1 MKSAALQL
9 LHSLNTQT
17 MFIFLVMLLLAFSSA
32 LGANETDLLA
42 LRAIKSKIIHDP
54 KGVLGLWND
63 SFHHCKWEGVTCGHR
78 HKRVTKLDISSRGLV
93 GSLSPY
99 IGNLS
104 FLRVIQLYN
113 NTLEGEIPPEVGRL
127 FRLQRLSLHNNSING
142 QIPAN
147 LSHCSQLTFLSLAEN
162 MLVGEIPNQLSSL
175 LKLKTLVIDVNRLT
189 GQIPSFIGNF
199 TSLVNLSGPYNHLS
213 GAIPDSFG
221 RLNNLSILLF
231 GFNNLSGM
239 IPQSIYNL
247 SLLTIFSLSQNQL
260 HGSLPLNLGLMLP
273 RLQVLQLFENQF
285 SGLLPSSLSN
295 CSELVFF
302 NMEKNNFHGKIDI
315 SFNRMPNLF
324 MVTLSSNNFGSGEH
338 DEMKFVDSLV
348 NCTNLD
354 VLELQDNQL
363 HGLLPKSIAN
373 FSTQL
378 HYMSLGTN
386 NIYGT
391 LPSTIGNL
399 VSLTTLNFES
409 NQLTGT
415 IPSSIGN
422 LQQLQRLYLEV
433 NDFSG
438 KIPVFMGNLSLL
450 NELCLS
456 YNRLEG
462 TIPSSF
468 GNYKKLLKLTLLQNN
483 LSGTIPKEIFGLST
497 LSILLNLAQN
507 HLVGSLP
514 QEVGNLSNLIEL
526 DVSDNALSGKIP
538 IGLGSCTSLETLC
551 MADNFIEG
559 SIPSSLASLTG
570 IENLDLSHNNLS
582 GQIPRFLERFALKN
596 LNLSFNDF
604 EGELPNKG
612 VFTNLSAISIVGNTK
627 LCGGVQDLQ
636 LPKCPMKGSKKP
648 KKVPLVLIIVV
659 LLVCIACVTMV
670 LAFFLFLWRR
680 KRATTQPSGSLLK
693 KSMVKVSY
701 EQLLKATNRFS
712 SENLIGV
719 GSFGSVYKGIFD
731 EDDGVIV
738 AIKVLKLE
746 LRGASKSFMAECE
759 ALRNIRHR
767 NLVKI
772 ITSCSSVDFQG
783 NDFKALVYDFMPN
796 GSLDK
801 WLRSSLDSQNRL
813 NFLQCINIAIDVAN
827 AIDYL
832 HNHCQAPIIHC
843 DLKPGN
849 ILLDSNMVAHV
860 GDFGLAKFLLELN
873 DGNQNS
879 SIGIRGTVGYAA
891 PEYCLGSE
899 VSKNGDMYSYGIL
912 LLEMMTGKGPTD
924 PIFEGSHNLHNFAR
938 TASPDHLMK
947 MATESMLLNSD
958 EDAESINN
966 NNQVE
971 DGRSK
976 KDCFIYV
983 IKIGVACSM
992 ESPHDRMDIV
1002 NVIRELHSVQTIL
1015 SAIQTSSEGPT
1026 A

>member
-391 LPSTIGNL
+391 LPSTI
-399 VSLTTLNFES
+399 
-409 NQLTGT
+409 
-415 IPSSIGN
+415 
-422 LQQLQRLYLEV
+422 
-433 NDFSG
+433 
-438 KIPVFMGNLSLL
+438 
-450 NELCLS
+450 
-456 YNRLEG
+456 
-462 TIPSSF
+462 
-468 GNYKKLLKLTLLQNN
+468 
-483 LSGTIPKEIFGLST
+483 
-497 LSILLNLAQN
+497 
-507 HLVGSLP
+507 
-514 QEVGNLSNLIEL
+514 
-526 DVSDNALSGKIP
+526 
-538 IGLGSCTSLETLC
+538 
-551 MADNFIEG
+551 
-559 SIPSSLASLTG
+559 
-570 IENLDLSHNNLS
+570 
-582 GQIPRFLERFALKN
+582 
-596 LNLSFNDF
+596 
-604 EGELPNKG
+604 
-612 VFTNLSAISIVGNTK
+612 
-627 LCGGVQDLQ
+627 
-636 LPKCPMKGSKKP
+636 
-648 KKVPLVLIIVV
+648 
-659 LLVCIACVTMV
+659 ACVTMV

>member
-17 MFIFLVMLLLAFSSA
+17 MFIFLVMLLLAFTSA

-78 HKRVTKLDISSRGLV
+78 HKRVTKLDLSSRGLV

-104 FLRVIQLYN
+104 FLRVIWLYN
-113 NTLEGEIPPEVGRL
+113 ITLEGEIPPEVGRL
-127 FRLQRLSLHNNSING
+127 FRLQQLSLLNNSING

-147 LSHCSQLTFLSLAEN
+147 LSHCSQLTNLSLGNN

-175 LKLKTLVIDVNRLT
+175 LKLKYLVIRKNTLT

-199 TSLVNLSGPYNHLS
+199 TSLETISGTYNYLS
-213 GAIPDSFG
+213 GAIPDSLG

-231 GFNNLSGM
+231 GANNLSGM

-247 SLLTIFSLSQNQL
+247 SLLTVFSLPENQL
-260 HGSLPLNLGLMLP
+260 YGSVPLSLGLMLP
-273 RLQVLQLFENQF
+273 RLQFLVLGINQF

-295 CSELVFF
+295 CSELEILG
-302 NMEKNNFHGKIDI
+302 MARNNFSGKIDI
-315 SFNRMPNLF
+315 SFNLLPNLWA
-324 MVTLSSNNFGSGEH
+324 VTLFLNNFGSGEH

-348 NCTNLD
+348 NCTNLH
-354 VLELQDNQL
+354 VLDLNSNQL

-373 FSTQL
+373 LSTKL
-378 HYMSLGTN
+378 FFMALGEN

-391 LPSTIGNL
+391 LPSTIDNL
-399 VSLTTLNFES
+399 VSLTSLGFEL

-422 LQQLQRLYLEV
+422 LQQLQRLSLAA
-433 NDFSG
+433 NKLSG
-438 KIPVFMGNLSLL
+438 TIPVSMGNLSLL
-450 NELCLS
+450 NELYLS

-462 TIPSSF
+462 TIPSSL
-468 GNYKKLLKLTLLQNN
+468 GNYKKLLLLTLFQNN
-483 LSGTIPKEIFGLST
+483 LSGAIPKEIFGLST
-497 LSILLNLAQN
+497 LSISLNLAQN
-507 HLVGSLP
+507 RLVGSLP
-514 QEVGNLSNLIEL
+514 QEVGNLRNLIEL
-526 DVSDNALSGKIP
+526 DVSDNALSGEIP
-538 IGLGSCTSLETLC
+538 IGLGTCSSLETLY
-551 MADNFIEG
+551 MAGNFIEG

-570 IENLDLSHNNLS
+570 IENLDLSRNNLS
-582 GQIPRFLERFALKN
+582 GQIPKFLERFALKN

-604 EGELPNKG
+604 EGELPSKG
-612 VFTNLSAISIVGNTK
+612 VFTNLSAITIVGNTK
-627 LCGGVQDLQ
+627 LCGGVLELQ
-636 LPKCPMKGSKKP
+636 LPKCDMKGSKKQ

-659 LLVCIACVTMV
+659 LLVCIACVTTV
-670 LAFFLFLWRR
+670 LALFLLWHR
-680 KRATTQPSGSLLK
+680 KRATSQPSGSLLK
-693 KSMVKVSY
+693 ESLVKVSY
-701 EQLLKATNRFS
+701 EQLLKATNGFS
-712 SENLIGV
+712 SGNLIGV
-719 GSFGSVYKGIFD
+719 GRFGSIYKGIFD

-746 LRGASKSFMAECE
+746 HQGASKSFMAECE

-801 WLRSSLDSQNRL
+801 WLWSSLDSQNRL
-813 NFLQCINIAIDVAN
+813 NFLQSINIAIDVAN

-832 HNHCQAPIIHC
+832 HNHCQTPIIHC

-849 ILLDSNMVAHV
+849 ILLDSDMVAHV
-860 GDFGLAKFLLELN
+860 GDFGLARFLLELK

-879 SIGIRGTVGYAA
+879 SIGICGTI
-891 PEYCLGSE
+891 
-899 VSKNGDMYSYGIL
+899 GDG
-912 LLEMMTGKGPTD
+912 
-924 PIFEGSHNLHNFAR
+924 
-938 TASPDHLMK
+938 
-947 MATESMLLNSD
+947 
-958 EDAESINN
+958 DANNINN
-966 NNQVE
+966 NIQVQ

-976 KDCFIYV
+976 KDCFISV

-992 ESPHDRMDIV
+992 ELPHDRMDVV

-1015 SAIQTSSEGPT
+1015 SANQTSSEGPK

>member
-1 MKSAALQL
+1 
-9 LHSLNTQT
+9 
-17 MFIFLVMLLLAFSSA
+17 MFLFLVMLLLAFSSA

-42 LRAIKSKIIHDP
+42 LRAIKSKIIYDP

-63 SFHHCKWEGVTCGHR
+63 SFHHCKWEGVTCDHR
-78 HKRVTKLDISSRGLV
+78 HKRVTILDLSSRGLV

-104 FLRVIQLYN
+104 FLREIRLYN
-113 NTLEGEIPPEVGRL
+113 NTLQGEIPPEVGRL
-127 FRLQRLSLHNNSING
+127 FRLQQLSLLNNSVNG

-147 LSHCSQLTFLSLAEN
+147 LSHCSQLTSLSLGNN

-175 LKLKTLVIDVNRLT
+175 LKLKSFVIQKNRLT

-199 TSLVNLSGPYNHLS
+199 TSLETISGTYNHLS

-221 RLNNLSILLF
+221 RLNNLSTLLF
-231 GFNNLSGM
+231 GGNNLSGM

-247 SLLTIFSLSQNQL
+247 SLLTSFSLPENQL
-260 HGSLPLNLGLMLP
+260 YGSLPRSLGLKLP
-273 RLQVLQLFENQF
+273 RLQHLQLRDNQF

-295 CSELVFF
+295 CSELESLG
-302 NMEKNNFHGKIDI
+302 MERNNFSGKIEI
-315 SFNRMPNLF
+315 SFNQLPNLWL
-324 MVTLSSNNFGSGEH
+324 VTLFLNNFGSGEQ

-348 NCTNLD
+348 NCTNLH
-354 VLELQDNQL
+354 VLDLNSNQL
-363 HGLLPKSIAN
+363 EGLLPKSIAN
-373 FSTQL
+373 LSTQL
-378 HYMSLGTN
+378 FYMSLGGN
-386 NIYGT
+386 YIYGT

-399 VSLTTLNFES
+399 VSLTSLSFEF

-422 LQQLQRLYLEV
+422 LQQLQRLALEV
-433 NDFSG
+433 NEFSG
-438 KIPVFMGNLSLL
+438 KIPVSMGNLSLL
-450 NELCLS
+450 NELYLS

-462 TIPSSF
+462 TIPSSL
-468 GNYKKLLKLTLLQNN
+468 GNYKKLVLLTLLQNN

-497 LSILLNLAQN
+497 LSISLNLAGN

-514 QEVGNLSNLIEL
+514 QEVGNLRNLIKL
-526 DVSDNALSGKIP
+526 DVSDNALSGEIP
-538 IGLGSCTSLETLC
+538 IGLGSCTSLDTLF
-551 MADNFIEG
+551 MAGNFIEG
-559 SIPSSLASLTG
+559 SIPSSLTSLTG
-570 IENLDLSHNNLS
+570 IENLDLSRNNLS

-604 EGELPNKG
+604 EGELPSKG

-627 LCGGVQDLQ
+627 LCGGVLDLQ
-636 LPKCPMKGSKKP
+636 LPKCATKGSKKR
-648 KKVPLVLIIVV
+648 KKVPLVLIIVI
-659 LLVCIACVTMV
+659 LLVCIACVTTV
-670 LAFFLFLWRR
+670 LAFFLFLWHR

-693 KSMVKVSY
+693 ESLVKVSY
-701 EQLLKATNRFS
+701 EQLLKATNGFS

-746 LRGASKSFMAECE
+746 HRGASKSFMAECE

-801 WLRSSLDSQNRL
+801 WLRSSLDSQNGL
-813 NFLQCINIAIDVAN
+813 NFLQSINIAIDVAN

-832 HNHCQAPIIHC
+832 HNHCQTPIIHC
-843 DLKPGN
+843 DLKPSN
-849 ILLDSNMVAHV
+849 ILLDSEMVAHV
-860 GDFGLAKFLLELN
+860 GDFGLARFLLELK

-879 SIGIRGTVGYAA
+879 SIGIRGTIGYAA
-891 PEYCLGSE
+891 P
-899 VSKNGDMYSYGIL
+899 
-912 LLEMMTGKGPTD
+912 GKY
-924 PIFEGSHNLHNFAR
+924 R
-938 TASPDHLMK
+938 TQLPSFFTFGK
-947 MATESMLLNSD
+947 
-958 EDAESINN
+958 
-966 NNQVE
+966 
-971 DGRSK
+971 
-976 KDCFIYV
+976 
-983 IKIGVACSM
+983 
-992 ESPHDRMDIV
+992 
-1002 NVIRELHSVQTIL
+1002 
-1015 SAIQTSSEGPT
+1015 
-1026 A
+1026 